1 MFDPYPIVDVPTGV
15 FEPEEM
21 GSKKKF
27 WYNHPKQPERSWLFK
42 YPRYDTGEHWA
53 EKVAAE
59 VAELLGIPH
68 AKVELAEFEGR
79 RGSVTESFARDG
91 RELIHGNQMLA
102 RVVHDYDPAG
112 TFHQSNHTL
121 ANIWKVMDR
130 IFVKSESSRRAKFRI
145 AEYLV
150 LDALIGNTD
159 RHHENWGVLRRQFP
173 GGQWRGVVAPSFDHA
188 SSLGRELLDERRDVL
203 TTDNRVGDY
212 VERGRGAL
220 YWSENERRGPSPL
233 ELVRKAVHE
242 YPSLFGSAS
251 VKLGKLNRRSI
262 GEIVD
267 RVPMEWM
274 SSSARRFSMAL
285 MIYNLE
291 QLQELFR

>member
-1 MFDPYPIVDVPTGV
+1 M
-15 FEPEEM
+15 
-21 GSKKKF
+21 
-27 WYNHPKQPERSWLFK
+27 
-42 YPRYDTGEHWA
+42 
-53 EKVAAE
+53 
-59 VAELLGIPH
+59 GIPH

-102 RVVHDYDPAG
+102 WVVHDYDPTR

-130 IFVKSESSRRAKFRI
+130 VFVESEGSKRAKFQI

-159 RHHENWGVLRRQFP
+159 RHHENWGVLRRQFS
-173 GGQWRGVVAPSFDHA
+173 GGQWRGFVAPSFDHA
-188 SSLGRELLDERRDVL
+188 SSLGRELLDERRDRL
-203 TTDNRVGDY
+203 TTDSRVGDY
-212 VERGRGAL
+212 VERGCGAL
-220 YWSENERRGPSPL
+220 YWSEDERRGPSPL
-233 ELVRKAVHE
+233 ELARKAVRE
-242 YPSLFGSAS
+242 YSSLFRSVS
-251 VKLGKLNRRSI
+251 VKLDKLSRYSI

-267 RVPMEWM
+267 RVPAEWM